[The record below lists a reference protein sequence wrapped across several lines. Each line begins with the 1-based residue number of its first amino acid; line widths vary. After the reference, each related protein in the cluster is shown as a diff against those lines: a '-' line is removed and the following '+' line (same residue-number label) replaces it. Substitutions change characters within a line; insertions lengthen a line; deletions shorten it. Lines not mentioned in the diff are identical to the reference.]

1 MATNITQPKI
11 PAAGIVPVIGIPP
24 LETGDVLSRDE
35 FERRYQAMPGVKAEL
50 VEGVV
55 YVASPVRHDWHARPH
70 LHLSG
75 WLATYMWDTPGT
87 DGGDNGTLR
96 LDLKNEPQPDLM
108 LFIEPACGGHVKL
121 ENGYV
126 QGAPDLVLEVA
137 ASSVSID
144 LNGKLRSYHRNQVR
158 EYLVWRV
165 NDQAVD
171 WFCLE
176 DSEFV
181 RMQPDEQG
189 ILRSK
194 GLPGLWLNAPAL
206 VQLDMKPVIACLRAG
221 LADPSHQEFVAQLAA
236 RRSKA

>member
-1 MATNITQPKI
+1 MSTNTTQTSVPGNVVLPTTSI
-11 PAAGIVPVIGIPP
+11 PV

-35 FERRYQAMPGVKAEL
+35 FERRYEAMPNLKAEL

-55 YVASPVRHDWHARPH
+55 YVSSPVRHDWHARPH

-75 WLATYMWDTPGT
+75 WLATYLWDTPGT

-96 LDLKNEPQPDLM
+96 LDLQNEPQPDLM
-108 LFIEPACGGHVKL
+108 LFIEPECGGNVRL
-121 ENGYV
+121 VDGYV

-176 DSEFV
+176 GSEFV
-181 RMQPDEQG
+181 RMKPDEQG

-194 GLPGLWLNAPAL
+194 SLPGLWLDVRAL
-206 VQLDMKPVIACLRAG
+206 VHLDMKPVIACLRAG
-221 LADPSHQEFVAQLAA
+221 LADPSHQAFVADLAA
-236 RRSKA
+236 KLKKS

>member
-1 MATNITQPKI
+1 
-11 PAAGIVPVIGIPP
+11 

-35 FERRYQAMPGVKAEL
+35 FERRYHAMPNVKAEL
-50 VEGVV
+50 IEGVA
-55 YVASPVRHDWHARPH
+55 YVSSPVRHDWHARPH

-96 LDLKNEPQPDLM
+96 LDLQNEPQPDLM
-108 LFIEPACGGHVKL
+108 LFVEPECGGQVKL
-121 ENGYV
+121 VGGYV

-144 LNGKLRSYHRNQVR
+144 LNAKLRSYHRNQVQ

-171 WFCLE
+171 WFRLE
-176 DSEFV
+176 GSDFV
-181 RMQPDEQG
+181 RMQPDTQG
-189 ILRSK
+189 VLRSK
-194 GLPGLWLNAPAL
+194 CFPGLWLNAPAL
-206 VQLDMKPVIACLRAG
+206 VRLDMQPVVASLRAG
-221 LADPSHQEFVAQLAA
+221 LADPSHQAFVAELAA
-236 RRSKA
+236 RRKS